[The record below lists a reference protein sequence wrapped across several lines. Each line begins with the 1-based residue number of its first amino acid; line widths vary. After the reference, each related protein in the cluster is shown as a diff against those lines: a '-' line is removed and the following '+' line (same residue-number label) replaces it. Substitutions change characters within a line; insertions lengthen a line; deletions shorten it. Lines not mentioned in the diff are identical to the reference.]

1 MTEAAATPTTTPK
14 SKPKASP
21 APVPSA
27 SIFEMP
33 KFEMPKFEMPKIEV
47 PAAFREIAEKGIA
60 QAREN
65 YEKMKAVAEETTDV
79 LEDTYATASKGASG
93 YGLKLI
99 EHARANSDA
108 TFDLMTE
115 LMTAKSYAEMV
126 ELSSSFMRKQFDTL
140 TAQAKDLAESAQKIA
155 TDTVEPMKDSFT
167 SALKKA
173 A

>member
-1 MTEAAATPTTTPK
+1 MTEAAATPTPTSK
-14 SKPKASP
+14 SKPKASAAP
-21 APVPSA
+21 APSA

-33 KFEMPKFEMPKIEV
+33 KFEMPKFEMPKMEV

-60 QAREN
+60 QAKEN
-65 YEKMKAVAEETTDV
+65 YEKMKAVAEEATDV

-115 LMTAKSYAEMV
+115 LMTVKSYAEMV
-126 ELSSSFMRKQFDTL
+126 ELSSSFMRKQFDTF
-140 TAQAKDLAESAQKIA
+140 TAQSKDLAETAQKVA

-167 SALKKA
+167 SVLKKA

>member
-1 MTEAAATPTTTPK
+1 MTEAAPTTTPK
-14 SKPKASP
+14 SKPKAASAP
-21 APVPSA
+21 APSA

-33 KFEMPKFEMPKIEV
+33 KFEMPKFDMPRMEV

-65 YEKMKAVAEETTDV
+65 YEKMKAVAEEATDV

-99 EHARANSDA
+99 GHARANSNA
-108 TFDLMTE
+108 MFDLMTE
-115 LMTAKSYAEMV
+115 LMTAKSYAEVV
-126 ELSSSFMRKQFDTL
+126 ELSSGFMRKQFDAFTV
-140 TAQAKDLAESAQKIA
+140 QAKDLAETAQKVA
-155 TDTVEPMKDSFT
+155 TETVEPMKDSFT